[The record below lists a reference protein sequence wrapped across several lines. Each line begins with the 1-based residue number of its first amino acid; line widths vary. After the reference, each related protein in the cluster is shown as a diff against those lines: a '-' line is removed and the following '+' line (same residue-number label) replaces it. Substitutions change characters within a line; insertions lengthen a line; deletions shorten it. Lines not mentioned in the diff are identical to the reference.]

1 MLQGEQQEKQRN
13 ALPDNLNDMNVSVEF
28 IMSIQ
33 EVTKELQGLKA
44 RLREGRLNDQ
54 EKIEVK
60 TQISRK
66 ELVLI
71 SLQKKLLEKEAV
83 GIFMLISFL

>member
-1 MLQGEQQEKQRN
+1 
-13 ALPDNLNDMNVSVEF
+13 
-28 IMSIQ
+28 MSIQ

-54 EKIEVK
+54 EKIEVE